1 MKGQDVTVT
10 AATLMIIYWVHLLW
24 RKGEEGEREEDR
36 VLPVA
41 PDAILLTKFDNMYFK
56 VKNDLQ
62 TQFKYMNY
70 FIYTSHPYI
79 FYHLLETGKG
89 FHIRPPDDNTG
100 FSLNRSHR
108 KDLKQ
113 CPSMFKSLELV
124 HMETGYPG
132 EVRYLSYPW

>member
-1 MKGQDVTVT
+1 MSTFERTGCNSHCCNSDDNLLGTSTLGEGRGGRKRRGQGS
-10 AATLMIIYWVHLLW
+10 ACGPRCY
-24 RKGEEGEREEDR
+24 
-36 VLPVA
+36 
-41 PDAILLTKFDNMYFK
+41 FDNMYFK